1 MATTAPTHDDTALVD
16 TNATPGDVILAPLRD
31 DTTNTQ
37 EASSVETP
45 STTRSRER
53 RRRNARGSIYSRRR
67 RGSGNGGGDDSS
79 SPNATDTRR
88 NRKFASRLGRSRSSF
103 VDRINHA
110 VAELLNLEGAGVS
123 DDDVSEGD
131 KAAGAGA
138 AKTTSTDRRR
148 SSRRLRRARNPSATG
163 GGTRRRKF
171 GSLLGRS
178 RTSFEEGMDHA
189 VAQSIRQ
196 LRVENI
202 HFEDDDEDDD
212 TTKGSEGD
220 RAAGTVEVGKN
231 GENRISTAT
240 TIRVDE
246 DSGEE

>member
-1 MATTAPTHDDTALVD
+1 MATTAPTRDDTALVD

-31 DTTNTQ
+31 DTTNSQ

-53 RRRNARGSIYSRRR
+53 RRRNARGSIYSRRSR
-67 RGSGNGGGDDSS
+67 RVSRGDDSS
-79 SPNATDTRR
+79 SPNATGARR

-138 AKTTSTDRRR
+138 TKTTSADRHR